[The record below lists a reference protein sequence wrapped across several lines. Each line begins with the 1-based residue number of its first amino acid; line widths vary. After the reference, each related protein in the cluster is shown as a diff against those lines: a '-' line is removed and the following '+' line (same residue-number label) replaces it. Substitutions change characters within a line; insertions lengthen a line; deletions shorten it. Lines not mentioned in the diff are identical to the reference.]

1 MPVTPTLYDSQ
12 DNAVIRWTN
21 ETGVSVGIACNKWAD
36 KTLQNTGTGT
46 LLVQGSPNNTNWVTL
61 KDSASNTLSALA
73 AGSAVILR
81 GNPLYLRVSV
91 SGGTQ
96 TVTITAQQD
105 ATTLKAS

>member
-1 MPVTPTLYDSQ
+1 MPVQPTIFDSQ
-12 DNAVIRWTN
+12 DQAVIQWVN
-21 ETGVSVGIACNKWAD
+21 ETGVGVGIACNKWAD

-61 KDSASNTLSALA
+61 KDSAGNSLSALA

-81 GNPLYLRVSV
+81 GNPLYIRVTV

-96 TVTITAQQD
+96 TITIAANRTRRR
-105 ATTLKAS
+105 